1 MKMNKI
7 IPLILVVAVV
17 VISGC
22 TGLTGL
28 TGGGSGGAI
37 TIRSF
42 TISDTNVEPRSTSY
56 LELTLENTGGQ
67 TARGVNINLMGL
79 TDEWGIYP
87 SRSISVGDM
96 APKIR
101 DQAGQK
107 EVITWTLTAPEKD
120 VQQSYPITAAV
131 SYNFDSKYNANF
143 KVVSYDWYRLKNDK
157 GGISSEGYT
166 DGPITIRVTTQSSY
180 ISGGRYPVIINIQ
193 NTGSG
198 RVYMGSI
205 SNQQDLDRMAVT
217 VSGAACRNTEVRLA
231 DGKSASLYCYI
242 EAPITSGYKI
252 YPVEVS
258 ATYSYFVDSTT
269 SVTLMP
275 AIPY

>member
-1 MKMNKI
+1 MKKI

-17 VISGC
+17 VLSGC
-22 TGLTGL
+22 TSNPFSS
-28 TGGGSGGAI
+28 GSGGAI
-37 TIRSF
+37 AIRSF

-56 LELTLENTGGQ
+56 LELTLENVGGK
-67 TARGVNINLMGL
+67 TARGVTINLMGL

-87 SRSISVGDM
+87 SRNIVMGDM

-107 EVITWTLTAPEKD
+107 EVVTWTLTAPEKD
-120 VQQSYPITAAV
+120 VKADNIPITAAI
-131 SYNFDSKYNANF
+131 SYNYDSSYNANF

-193 NTGSG
+193 NTGGG
-198 RVYMGSI
+198 RVYLGSI
-205 SNQQDLDRMAVT
+205 SNQQDLDRMAVS
-217 VSGAACRNTEVRLA
+217 VRGAGCRNTAIRLA
-231 DGKSASLYCYI
+231 DGKSASIYCYI
-242 EAPITSGYKI
+242 DAPGVSGYKL

-269 SVTLMP
+269 TVTLMP
-275 AIPY
+275 KIPIY

>member
-1 MKMNKI
+1 MKKI

-17 VISGC
+17 VLSGC
-22 TGLTGL
+22 TDIINT
-28 TGGGSGGAI
+28 GGSGALA
-37 TIRSF
+37 IRSF

-56 LELTLENTGGQ
+56 LELTLENVGGR
-67 TARGVNINLMGL
+67 TARGVTINLMGL

-87 SRSISVGDM
+87 SRNIAMGDM

-107 EVITWTLTAPEKD
+107 EVVTWTLTAPEKD
-120 VQQSYPITAAV
+120 VQQSYPITAAI
-131 SYNFDSKYNANF
+131 SYNYDSSYNANF

-193 NTGSG
+193 NTGGG

-217 VSGAACRNTEVRLA
+217 VRGAGCRNTAVRLA
-231 DGKSASLYCYI
+231 DGKSASIYCYI
-242 EAPITSGYKI
+242 DAPGVSGYKI

-258 ATYSYFVDSTT
+258 ATYSYFVDNTIT
-269 SVTLMP
+269 ATLMP
-275 AIPY
+275 KIPIY